1 MESIER
7 FLGYGDG
14 DGYGYGDGNGNGNGN
29 GNGYGDGNGNGY
41 GYGYGNGYGNGDGNG
56 NGNGNGNGY
65 GDGNGNGYGYG
76 YGNGNGYGDGYGYG
90 NGNGY
95 GDGDGDGNG
104 NGYGNGYGNGDGNGY
119 GYGNGYGDGDGI
131 SEYDGK
137 RVYNIDNVP
146 TIIEN
151 IKGDIAKGYTIRNN
165 TRLVECFIAK
175 CGGFFAHGETAKQAM
190 LDARSKYEQNKPLT
204 ERIAD
209 TIKKYPTLDTL
220 VPNEELYV
228 LHNILTGSCAFGRN
242 EFVRRH
248 GIDVKNGSMTMK
260 DFIDLTRNDYGGSAI
275 VELEREYRQL

>member
-1 MESIER
+1 MEGIER
-7 FLGYGDG
+7 FLGYGNGDGNGYGNG
-14 DGYGYGDGNGNGNGN
+14 DGYGRGDGNGS
-29 GNGYGDGNGNGY
+29 GYGSGY
-41 GYGYGNGYGNGDGNG
+41 GRGYGNGYGNGDGYG
-56 NGNGNGNGY
+56 SGYGRGYGRGY
-65 GDGNGNGYGYG
+65 GD
-76 YGNGNGYGDGYGYG
+76 
-90 NGNGY
+90 

-104 NGYGNGYGNGDGNGY
+104 NGYGNGNC
-119 GYGNGYGDGDGI
+119 I

-151 IKGDIAKGYTIRNN
+151 VKGDVAKGYTISNN
-165 TRLVECFIAK
+165 TQLVKCFIAK
-175 CGGFFAHGETAKQAM
+175 CGGFFAHGKTAKQAM
-190 LDARSKYEQNKPLT
+190 LDARAKYEKNKSLT

-228 LHNILTGSCAFGRN
+228 LHNTLTGSCAFGRD

-260 DFIDLTRNDYGGSAI
+260 DFIAITRSNYGGSAI
-275 VELEREYRQL
+275 VELERKYEQL

>member
-7 FLGYGDG
+7 FLGYGY
-14 DGYGYGDGNGNGNGN
+14 GYGKGDGNGNG
-29 GNGYGDGNGNGY
+29 DGK
-41 GYGYGNGYGNGDGNG
+41 GNG
-56 NGNGNGNGY
+56 NGNG
-65 GDGNGNGYGYG
+65 DGN
-76 YGNGNGYGDGYGYG
+76 
-90 NGNGY
+90 

-104 NGYGNGYGNGDGNGY
+104 Y
-119 GYGNGYGDGDGI
+119 GYGDGDGYGI

-151 IKGDIAKGYTIRNN
+151 VKGDVAKGYTLRKN
-165 TRLVECFIAK
+165 TQLVECFIAK
-175 CGGFFAHGETAKQAM
+175 CGGFFAHGKTAKQAM
-190 LDARSKYEQNKPLT
+190 IDARAKYEQNKPLT

-209 TIKKYPTLDTL
+209 TIKKYPTLDTV

-228 LHNILTGSCAFGRN
+228 LHNILTGSCSFGRD

-260 DFIDLTRNDYGGSAI
+260 DFIDITRNDYGGSAI
-275 VELEREYRQL
+275 VKLERKYEQL

>member
-7 FLGYGDG
+7 FLGYGNGYGDG
-14 DGYGYGDGNGNGNGN
+14 YGDGNGYGYGDGN
-29 GNGYGDGNGNGY
+29 
-41 GYGYGNGYGNGDGNG
+41 
-56 NGNGNGNGY
+56 
-65 GDGNGNGYGYG
+65 G
-76 YGNGNGYGDGYGYG
+76 YGNGNGYGDGYG
-90 NGNGY
+90 
-95 GDGDGDGNG
+95 DGDGDG
-104 NGYGNGYGNGDGNGY
+104 
-119 GYGNGYGDGDGI
+119 YGDGKGI

-137 RVYNIDNVP
+137 CVYNIDNVP

-151 IKGDIAKGYTIRNN
+151 IKGDIAKGYTLRNN
-165 TRLVECFIAK
+165 TQLVECFIAK

-190 LDARSKYEQNKPLT
+190 LDARAKYEQNKPLT

-209 TIKKYPTLDTL
+209 TIKKYPTLDTI

-228 LHNILTGSCAFGRN
+228 LHNILTGSCAFGRY

-260 DFIDLTRNDYGGSAI
+260 DFIDITRKEYGGSAI

>member
-7 FLGYGDG
+7 FLGYGSGDGSGDGNG
-14 DGYGYGDGNGNGNGN
+14 DGYGDGKGNGKGYGDGNGKGNGD
-29 GNGYGDGNGNGY
+29 GYGKGNGY
-41 GYGYGNGYGNGDGNG
+41 GYGKGNGY
-56 NGNGNGNGY
+56 
-65 GDGNGNGYGYG
+65 
-76 YGNGNGYGDGYGYG
+76 
-90 NGNGY
+90 
-95 GDGDGDGNG
+95 
-104 NGYGNGYGNGDGNGY
+104 
-119 GYGNGYGDGDGI
+119 GI

-151 IKGDIAKGYTIRNN
+151 VKGDVAKGYTLRNN
-165 TRLVECFIAK
+165 TQLVECFIAK

-190 LDARSKYEQNKPLT
+190 LDARAKYEQNKPLT

-209 TIKKYPTLDTL
+209 TIKKYPTLDTV

-228 LHNILTGSCAFGRN
+228 MHNILTGSCSFGRD

-260 DFIDLTRNDYGGSAI
+260 DFIDITRNDYGGNAI
-275 VELEREYRQL
+275 VKLERKYEQL